1 MDSSA
6 YLSSYCFSEIP
17 QPIFDGKW
25 HHFAVSWSKSSGE
38 VKVYVDGNIIKS
50 TSMAAG
56 KDIKE
61 GALVLGQDQDSYLG
75 GYQKFQSF
83 QGNLTSVNMWDKI
96 LPSDEI
102 AMLAKKCPS
111 GEGNVIKWRDI
122 VPFKNGNVQFF
133 CGVSCFG

>member
-1 MDSSA
+1 M
-6 YLSSYCFSEIP
+6 YL
-17 QPIFDGKW
+17 
-25 HHFAVSWSKSSGE
+25 
-38 VKVYVDGNIIKS
+38 DGNAIKS
-50 TSMAAG
+50 LTLAAG
-56 KDIKE
+56 KVIE
-61 GALVLGQDQDSYLG
+61 QGVLVLGQDQDSYLG
-75 GYQKFQSF
+75 GYQEHQSF
-83 QGNLTSVNMWDKI
+83 QGNLTSVNLWDKV